1 MDKHRG
7 KEGRERSQEG
17 GARGRRE
24 EPGRGG
30 RSQEGGAKT
39 REEDDEVVVHEI

>member
-17 GARGRRE
+17 GARGE
-24 EPGRGG
+24 EPRGAKSRGMGG
-30 RSQEGGAKT
+30 RRMMRWWYMK
-39 REEDDEVVVHEI
+39 